1 MTTTH
6 TSFKKSNLASLTVNY
21 LQTINH
27 QARLQAFNLSSLTHS
42 LLHSL
47 THTLIRSLTHSL
59 IHYKYC

>member
-42 LLHSL
+42 L
-47 THTLIRSLTHSL
+47 TH
-59 IHYKYC
+59 